1 VLESVQKANSMWRW
15 AIAAAVLISILL
27 TVLIRHRR
35 HRRRLLA
42 ELAIQR
48 QGDVDQY
55 PVTIQS
61 TVEPGSLAEAF
72 KREYIVRIENFV
84 SPEYL
89 QSLRAEAERSVPY
102 MTPSFI
108 PTHKKGRTLSYEK
121 IHSHAPGCLGF
132 YHSPV
137 VHEWVTTIVGMPVF
151 PTPDGDQS
159 SLSIL
164 CYKEKGD
171 HINWHYDHNFYRGRH
186 FTVLLSL
193 ANESATGGLSQS
205 NYLKKH
211 PDGQDQVF
219 GTSPNTMI
227 VFEGA
232 RVLHKA
238 SPTAEGDLRIMLS
251 MTYCADPRTN
261 VLKEFARRVKDTA
274 FYGIRALWD

>member
-1 VLESVQKANSMWRW
+1 MWRW
-15 AIAAAVLISILL
+15 AVAAIIAICLLLLVL
-27 TVLIRHRR
+27 LIRHRR
-35 HRRRLLA
+35 HRRRTLDFLA
-42 ELAIQR
+42 TDRANWLSDHPLTIAASLDHTLA
-48 QGDVDQY
+48 
-55 PVTIQS
+55 
-61 TVEPGSLAEAF
+61 AEF
-72 KREYIVRIENFV
+72 SREFIVRIGGFL
-84 SPEYL
+84 SPECL
-89 QSLRAEAERSVPY
+89 QRLRCEAESSIDK

-121 IHSHAPGCLGF
+121 IHHYAPGCLSF
-132 YHSPV
+132 YHSPEIQQRV
-137 VHEWVTTIVGMPVF
+137 SDLVGMPVF

-193 ANESATGGLSQS
+193 ANESATGGVSQS
-205 NYLKKH
+205 TLMRRK
-211 PDGQDQVF
+211 PGGSDQSLD
-219 GTSPNTMI
+219 TSANSLV

-232 RVLHKA
+232 RVLHRA
-238 SPTAEGDLRIMLS
+238 SPTADGDLRIMLS

-261 VLKEFARRVKDTA
+261 WVKEFARRIKDTA

>member
-1 VLESVQKANSMWRW
+1 MLESVQKAFSMWRW
-15 AIAAAVLISILL
+15 AIAAAIIAFILL
-27 TVLIRHRR
+27 TVLIRHRL

-42 ELAIQR
+42 ELAAQR
-48 QGDVDQY
+48 QQDVDQF
-55 PVTIQS
+55 PVTVQS
-61 TVEPGSLAEAF
+61 SADRHSLAEMF
-72 KREYIVRIENFV
+72 HRDFIIRIDDFV
-84 SPEYL
+84 SADCL
-89 QSLRAEAERSVPY
+89 RSLRSEAERSVPY

-132 YHSPV
+132 YHSPIV
-137 VHEWVTTIVGMPVF
+137 QDWVSTIVGMPIF

-193 ANESATGGLSQS
+193 ANESATGELSQS
-205 NYLKKH
+205 NFVKKH
-211 PDGQDQVF
+211 PDGQEQVF
-219 GTSPNTMI
+219 CTAPNTLVI
-227 VFEGA
+227 FEGA

-238 SPTAEGDLRIMLS
+238 SPTADGDLRMMLS

-261 VLKEFARRVKDTA
+261 WIKEFARRVKDTA

>member
-1 VLESVQKANSMWRW
+1 MWRW
-15 AIAAAVLISILL
+15 AVASVIAVAVSLMVVS
-27 TVLIRHRR
+27 LIRHRR
-35 HRRRLLA
+35 HRRRTLA
-42 ELAIQR
+42 GLASQR
-48 QGDVDQY
+48 DQCVAQF
-55 PVTIQS
+55 PVAIHAS
-61 TVEPGSLAEAF
+61 ASRESLADEFA
-72 KREYIVRIENFV
+72 RENIVRLDCFLR
-84 SPEYL
+84 SDYL
-89 QSLRAEAERSVPY
+89 QSLRREAENSVDQ

-121 IHSHAPGCLGF
+121 IHQHARGCLSF
-132 YHSPV
+132 YHSPEV
-137 VHEWVTTIVGMPVF
+137 QEWVSGIVGMPVY

-159 SLSIL
+159 SLSVL

-193 ANESATGGLSQS
+193 ANEAAAGGLSQS
-205 NYLKKH
+205 NLMRKL
-211 PDGQDQVF
+211 PG
-219 GTSPNTMI
+219 GTEQSFDTSANTLV

-232 RVLHKA
+232 RVLHRA

-261 VLKEFARRVKDTA
+261 WLKEFARRIKDTA

>member
-1 VLESVQKANSMWRW
+1 MWRW
-15 AIAAAVLISILL
+15 AVAAVIAVSILL
-27 TVLIRHRR
+27 LVVSLIRHRR
-35 HRRRLLA
+35 HRRRTLS
-42 ELAIQR
+42 ELAAQR
-48 QGDVDQY
+48 AECTPRHTVA
-55 PVTIQS
+55 IQS
-61 TVEPGSLAEAF
+61 AADRHFLAAEFA
-72 KREYIVRIENFV
+72 REHIVRIDGFL
-84 SPEYL
+84 SPDGL
-89 QSLRAEAERSVPY
+89 QSLRREAENSVDQ

-121 IHSHAPGCLGF
+121 IHHHAPGCLGF
-132 YHSPV
+132 YHSPQV
-137 VHEWVTTIVGMPVF
+137 QEWVSSIVGMPVF

-159 SLSIL
+159 SLSVL

-193 ANESATGGLSQS
+193 ANEAAAGGPSQS
-205 NYLKKH
+205 TLMRKRRGGAEQSFN
-211 PDGQDQVF
+211 
-219 GTSPNTMI
+219 TSPNTLV

-261 VLKEFARRVKDTA
+261 WLKEFARRIKDTA